1 MFKQRLR
8 GVNLKTDDDARIGSW
23 WGPLWHTRRELHFV
37 AERGKSVMR
46 REIWAAVVGMFVAAM
61 FASAAGAQQCTVK
74 PASIS
79 LGQTVRLR
87 CEVEVATAQLDFPAR
102 GGAAGT
108 AAKVAGAAG
117 SESSED
123 KSRTVRLFKQAS
135 GGWEGLMPVAVKDAP
150 GGYDV
155 KFLATGGAEVASA
168 RVTIQKTIFPKQN
181 VTLAPSI
188 EALHSTSD
196 EMQTLTTFRDAV
208 SDVKYWHEPFVA
220 PLPGCVISPFGVARL
235 HNGKP
240 TGEFHAG
247 IDQRGALGT
256 PIHAI
261 AGGVVKIV
269 QPFNVLGGTVAID
282 HGQGLE
288 TMYLHMSKL
297 NVAVGDHVARG
308 DTIGYVGATGR
319 ANGPHLH
326 WVVYVNGVPQNPQQW
341 VAGLEPCTAAKAK
354 PTSKK

>member
-1 MFKQRLR
+1 
-8 GVNLKTDDDARIGSW
+8 
-23 WGPLWHTRRELHFV
+23 
-37 AERGKSVMR
+37 MR
-46 REIWAAVVGMFVAAM
+46 TIWTVGVGMLVAAL
-61 FASAAGAQQCTVK
+61 FASQAGAQQCTVK
-74 PASIS
+74 PASIP
-79 LGQTVRLR
+79 LGQTVRLH
-87 CEVEVATAQLDFPAR
+87 CDVEVATAKLDFPAR
-102 GGAAGT
+102 SGAAGQ
-108 AAKVAGAAG
+108 AAKAPGAAA
-117 SESSED
+117 SESSEA

-150 GGYDV
+150 GAYDV
-155 KFLATGGAEVASA
+155 KFLAADGGEAASA

-181 VTLAPSI
+181 VTLAPAI

-256 PIHAI
+256 PIRAI

-297 NVAVGDHVARG
+297 DVKVGDHVARG

-341 VAGLEPCTAAKAK
+341 VAGLKPCTAAKSTSAAK
-354 PTSKK
+354 KK

>member
-1 MFKQRLR
+1 
-8 GVNLKTDDDARIGSW
+8 
-23 WGPLWHTRRELHFV
+23 
-37 AERGKSVMR
+37 MR
-46 REIWAAVVGMFVAAM
+46 RNIWAAIVGMLVAAA
-61 FASAAGAQQCTVK
+61 FASSARAQQCTVK

-79 LGQTVRLR
+79 LGQTVRLH
-87 CEVEVATAQLDFPAR
+87 CDVEVAKATLDFSPYDNSLGGPAP
-102 GGAAGT
+102 
-108 AAKVAGAAG
+108 
-117 SESSED
+117 
-123 KSRTVRLFKQAS
+123 RTVRMFKQADGS
-135 GGWEGLMPVAVKDAP
+135 WEGLMPVAVKDP
-150 GGYDV
+150 QGDV
-155 KFLATGGAEVASA
+155 AIGFERPDGKGITAVRLV
-168 RVTIQKTIFPKQN
+168 IKKTMFPKQN

-188 EALHSTSD
+188 DALHSTSD

-297 NVAVGDHVARG
+297 NVSVGDHIARG
-308 DTIGYVGATGR
+308 DVIGYVGATGR

-341 VAGLEPCTAAKAK
+341 VAGLKPCSAAKSTKAAAK
-354 PTSKK
+354 K